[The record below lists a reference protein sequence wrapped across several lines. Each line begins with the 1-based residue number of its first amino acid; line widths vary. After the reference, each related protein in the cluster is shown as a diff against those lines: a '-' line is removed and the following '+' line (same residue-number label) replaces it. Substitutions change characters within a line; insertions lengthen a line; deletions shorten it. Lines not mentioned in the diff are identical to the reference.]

1 MSRSAA
7 VSLTPPPS
15 RLADLTTI
23 AAAFMQAFAPGLP
36 RYLQLQHAI
45 IGLIRSGELRSGAQL
60 PPDQQLTGAL
70 DVSLGTVQKAFAGLA
85 SEGWISREHGRGTFI
100 AQPRQPVTE
109 LWHYRF
115 RDSRSEAML
124 PVYSRLLKRRHV
136 AADERVRG
144 ALGED
149 PKGFIEI
156 ERLVDIGGKFT
167 CYSELYLPAGRFCA
181 HSRDPDH
188 QYRKRQPEK
197 AVRRRVRRADH
208 QRRAIHSCLSAGAR
222 RRPIDRDAEARLR
235 HGAGSHR
242 LHLWTRRDLVPAH
255 PHSAKRLSARRVAD
269 AERAKDLASIRA
281 ADGTSS
287 RAVAA
292 NRRQAGKRNGEAF
305 VSGAV
310 SNSWY
315 RRPKWG

>member
-36 RYLQLQHAI
+36 RYLQLQNAI

-115 RDSRSEAML
+115 RDSRSDAML

-167 CYSELYLPAGRFCA
+167 CYSELYLPAGRFA
-181 HSRDPDH
+181 RILDIPITAIESVNL
-188 QYRKRQPEK
+188 KK
-197 AVRRRVRRADH
+197 LFADEF
-208 QRRAIHSCLSAGAR
+208 GA
-222 RRPIDRDAEARLR
+222 PTISVEQ
-235 HGAGSHR
+235 
-242 LHLWTRRDLVPAH
+242 
-255 PHSAKRLSARRVAD
+255 
-269 AERAKDLASIRA
+269 SIRA
-281 ADGTSS
+281 CQLEPDVARLIGMPK
-287 RAVAA
+287 RACGMVLEATAFTYGRAA
-292 NRRQAGKRNGEAF
+292 ISFQRIHIPQSDFPLDVSPMPSAPRTLRQ
-305 VSGAV
+305 
-310 SNSWY
+310 
-315 RRPKWG
+315 

>member
-15 RLADLTTI
+15 RLDDLTTV

-36 RYLQLQHAI
+36 RYLQLQNAI
-45 IGLIRSGELRSGAQL
+45 IRLIQSGELRPGAQL

-85 SEGWISREHGRGTFI
+85 SDGWISREHGRGTFI

-115 RDSRSEAML
+115 RDSRSDAML

-136 AADERVRG
+136 ATDERVRR

-156 ERLVDIGGKFT
+156 ERLVDIGGKFA
-167 CYSELYLPAGRFCA
+167 CYSELYLPAGRF
-181 HSRDPDH
+181 SRILEIPITNIESVNL
-188 QYRKRQPEK
+188 KK
-197 AVRRRVRRADH
+197 LFADEF
-208 QRRAIHSCLSAGAR
+208 GA
-222 RRPIDRDAEARLR
+222 PTISVEQ
-235 HGAGSHR
+235 
-242 LHLWTRRDLVPAH
+242 
-255 PHSAKRLSARRVAD
+255 
-269 AERAKDLASIRA
+269 SIRA
-281 ADGTSS
+281 CQLEPDVAKLIGMPK
-287 RAVAA
+287 RACGMVLEATAFTYGRAA
-292 NRRQAGKRNGEAF
+292 ISFQRIHIPQSDYPLDVSPMLSAPRTLRQ
-305 VSGAV
+305 
-310 SNSWY
+310 
-315 RRPKWG
+315 

>member
-36 RYLQLQHAI
+36 RYLQLQNAI
-45 IGLIRSGELRSGAQL
+45 IRLIQSGELRAGAQL

-85 SEGWISREHGRGTFI
+85 SDGWISREHGRGTFI

-115 RDSRSEAML
+115 RDSEGDAML

-136 AADERVRG
+136 AADERVRRS
-144 ALGED
+144 LDED

-167 CYSELYLPAGRFCA
+167 CYSELYLPAGRF
-181 HSRDPDH
+181 SRILEIPITAIESVNL
-188 QYRKRQPEK
+188 KK
-197 AVRRRVRRADH
+197 LFADEF
-208 QRRAIHSCLSAGAR
+208 GA
-222 RRPIDRDAEARLR
+222 PTISVEQ
-235 HGAGSHR
+235 
-242 LHLWTRRDLVPAH
+242 
-255 PHSAKRLSARRVAD
+255 
-269 AERAKDLASIRA
+269 SIRA
-281 ADGTSS
+281 CQLEPDVAKLIGQPK
-287 RAVAA
+287 RACGMVLEATAFTYGRAA
-292 NRRQAGKRNGEAF
+292 ISFQRIHIPQSDCPLDVSPMPSAPRTLRQ
-305 VSGAV
+305 
-310 SNSWY
+310 
-315 RRPKWG
+315 

>member
-36 RYLQLQHAI
+36 RYLQLQNAI

-115 RDSRSEAML
+115 RDHTAMRCCRSIPVCSNGATSPPMNGCVARWARIRRTLSRS
-124 PVYSRLLKRRHV
+124 S
-136 AADERVRG
+136 G
-144 ALGED
+144 WS
-149 PKGFIEI
+149 
-156 ERLVDIGGKFT
+156 IGGKFT
-167 CYSELYLPAGRFCA
+167 CYSELYLPAGRF
-181 HSRDPDH
+181 SRILEIPITNIESVNL
-188 QYRKRQPEK
+188 KK
-197 AVRRRVRRADH
+197 LFADEF
-208 QRRAIHSCLSAGAR
+208 GA
-222 RRPIDRDAEARLR
+222 PTISVEQ
-235 HGAGSHR
+235 
-242 LHLWTRRDLVPAH
+242 
-255 PHSAKRLSARRVAD
+255 
-269 AERAKDLASIRA
+269 SIRA
-281 ADGTSS
+281 CQLEPDVARLIGVPK
-287 RAVAA
+287 RACGMVLEATAFTYGRAA
-292 NRRQAGKRNGEAF
+292 NSFQRIHIPQSDYPLDVSPMPSAPRTLRQ
-305 VSGAV
+305 
-310 SNSWY
+310 
-315 RRPKWG
+315 

>member
-36 RYLQLQHAI
+36 RYLQLQNAI
-45 IGLIRSGELRSGAQL
+45 IRLIQSGELRAGAQL

-85 SEGWISREHGRGTFI
+85 SDGWISREHGRGTFI

-115 RDSRSEAML
+115 RDSEGDAML

-136 AADERVRG
+136 AADERVRRS
-144 ALGED
+144 LGED

-167 CYSELYLPAGRFCA
+167 CYSELYLPAGRF
-181 HSRDPDH
+181 SRILEIPITAIESVNL
-188 QYRKRQPEK
+188 KK
-197 AVRRRVRRADH
+197 LFADEF
-208 QRRAIHSCLSAGAR
+208 GA
-222 RRPIDRDAEARLR
+222 PTISVEQ
-235 HGAGSHR
+235 
-242 LHLWTRRDLVPAH
+242 
-255 PHSAKRLSARRVAD
+255 
-269 AERAKDLASIRA
+269 SIRA
-281 ADGTSS
+281 CRLEPDVAKLIGQPK
-287 RAVAA
+287 RACGMVLEATAFTYGRAA
-292 NRRQAGKRNGEAF
+292 ISFQRIHIPQSDCPLDVSPMPSAPRTLRQ
-305 VSGAV
+305 
-310 SNSWY
+310 
-315 RRPKWG
+315 

>member
-7 VSLTPPPS
+7 VSLPPPPPPS
-15 RLADLTTI
+15 RLADLATI
-23 AAAFMQAFAPGLP
+23 AAAFMQGFAPGLP
-36 RYLQLQHAI
+36 RYLQLQNAI
-45 IGLIRSGELRSGAQL
+45 IRLIQSGELRAGAQL

-85 SEGWISREHGRGTFI
+85 SDGWIRREHGRGTFI

-115 RDSRSEAML
+115 RDSHSDTML

-167 CYSELYLPAGRFCA
+167 CYSELYLPAGRF
-181 HSRDPDH
+181 SRILEIPITAIESVNLKKLFADEFGAPTISVEQSVRACLLEPDVAKLIGMP
-188 QYRKRQPEK
+188 KRACGMVLE
-197 AVRRRVRRADH
+197 ATAFTYGRAAISF
-208 QRRAIHSCLSAGAR
+208 QRIHIPQSDYPLDVSPMLSAPRA
-222 RRPIDRDAEARLR
+222 LR
-235 HGAGSHR
+235 
-242 LHLWTRRDLVPAH
+242 
-255 PHSAKRLSARRVAD
+255 
-269 AERAKDLASIRA
+269 
-281 ADGTSS
+281 
-287 RAVAA
+287 
-292 NRRQAGKRNGEAF
+292 Q
-305 VSGAV
+305 
-310 SNSWY
+310 
-315 RRPKWG
+315 

>member
-36 RYLQLQHAI
+36 RYLQLQNAI
-45 IGLIRSGELRSGAQL
+45 IRLIQSGELRAGAQL

-85 SEGWISREHGRGTFI
+85 SDGWISREHGRGTFI

-115 RDSRSEAML
+115 RDSEGDAML

-136 AADERVRG
+136 AADERVRRS
-144 ALGED
+144 LGED

-156 ERLVDIGGKFT
+156 ERLVDIGGKFA
-167 CYSELYLPAGRFCA
+167 CYSELYLPAGRFSGILEIPITA
-181 HSRDPDH
+181 IESVNL
-188 QYRKRQPEK
+188 KK
-197 AVRRRVRRADH
+197 LFADEF
-208 QRRAIHSCLSAGAR
+208 GA
-222 RRPIDRDAEARLR
+222 PTISVEQ
-235 HGAGSHR
+235 
-242 LHLWTRRDLVPAH
+242 
-255 PHSAKRLSARRVAD
+255 
-269 AERAKDLASIRA
+269 SIRA
-281 ADGTSS
+281 CQLEPDVAKLIGKPK
-287 RAVAA
+287 RACGMVLEATAFTYGRAA
-292 NRRQAGKRNGEAF
+292 ISFQRIHIPQSDFPLDVSPMLSAPRTLRQ
-305 VSGAV
+305 
-310 SNSWY
+310 
-315 RRPKWG
+315 

>member
-36 RYLQLQHAI
+36 RYLQLQNAI

-70 DVSLGTVQKAFAGLA
+70 DVSLGTVQKAFAGIGFGRLDQPGA
-85 SEGWISREHGRGTFI
+85 GRGTFI

-115 RDSRSEAML
+115 RDPDSDAML

-136 AADERVRG
+136 AADERVRR

-167 CYSELYLPAGRFCA
+167 CYSELYLPAGRFA
-181 HSRDPDH
+181 RILEIPILAIESINL
-188 QYRKRQPEK
+188 KK
-197 AVRRRVRRADH
+197 LFADEF
-208 QRRAIHSCLSAGAR
+208 GA
-222 RRPIDRDAEARLR
+222 PTITVEQ
-235 HGAGSHR
+235 
-242 LHLWTRRDLVPAH
+242 
-255 PHSAKRLSARRVAD
+255 
-269 AERAKDLASIRA
+269 SIRA
-281 ADGTSS
+281 VSSSPTSP
-287 RAVAA
+287 
-292 NRRQAGKRNGEAF
+292 N
-305 VSGAV
+305 
-310 SNSWY
+310 
-315 RRPKWG
+315 